1 MDSTSTITIKRIL
14 YKDWPK
20 NRLVDW
26 KSVLTGTTTQ
36 QRRSYAL
43 AEMQR
48 LGPDLSLTDAMMN
61 SARGGLQMMEL
72 LELEE
77 KGSLRR
83 PDGRRMVGDA
93 RSFRIRCVR
102 HVDGSP
108 IAPGEEV
115 SWKVAPVTR
124 DEMGRPLTTKMMRSM
139 ARRGEPLEL
148 RNAAIVDQDNCIT
161 VGFSDAALL
170 LTRFG
175 FDTSAYREKERGV
188 ERYTWLYHEEPLWL
202 VQSDDS
208 AVQDTRRGP
217 GRPRGT
223 RPHSDGGQ
231 AIDS

>member
-1 MDSTSTITIKRIL
+1 MSNEIIPKRTL

-26 KSVLTGTTTQ
+26 KSVIQGTTTQ
-36 QRRSYAL
+36 MRRSYAL

-48 LGPDLSLTDAMMN
+48 LETDLTITDVMMN
-61 SARGGLQMMEL
+61 LGRGGQQMMEL

-83 PDGRRMVGDA
+83 PDGRRMVGTN

-102 HVDGSP
+102 HQDGSP
-108 IAPGEEV
+108 IVAGEEI

-124 DEMGRPLTTKMMRSM
+124 DELGRPLTTKMMRSM

-148 RNAAIVDQDNCIT
+148 RNAAIVDHNSCVT
-161 VGFSDAALL
+161 VGFTDASLL
-170 LTRFG
+170 LNRHG

-188 ERYTWLYHEEPLWL
+188 DRYSWLYYEEPLWL
-202 VQSDDS
+202 VQPDEST
-208 AVQDTRRGP
+208 VQDPRRGP
-217 GRPRGT
+217 GRPRGQ
-223 RPHSDGGQ
+223 RPNSDGGQ